1 MKFKE
6 TIHVEAKLRSSKNIR
21 QMVELVLCEE
31 RSINPEEAIEIRVL
45 SSSSIAC
52 KDSLRDV

>member
-6 TIHVEAKLRSSKNIR
+6 TTHVGAKLRGSRNIR
-21 QMVELVLCEE
+21 QMVELVLREE

-45 SSSSIAC
+45 SSFSI
-52 KDSLRDV
+52 DM

>member
-31 RSINPEEAIEIRVL
+31 WSINPEEAIEIRVL
-45 SSSSIAC
+45 SSSSM
-52 KDSLRDV
+52 